1 MSENNSPLKK
11 WVRITQVENIP
22 LREGRSVEI
31 AGRDIAIFNLGGR
44 FLALENKCP
53 HRGGP
58 LADGIVTGGNVVCP
72 LHAWKVD
79 LATGEVIN
87 HTDNLPCVKT
97 FPTRVE
103 NGVVSLEVPPPDRN
117 ATEQVSPTCFA
128 SISRVPYLNRNAT
141 SEV

>member
-1 MSENNSPLKK
+1 MSENNSLTNK
-11 WVRITQVENIP
+11 WVRITSIDNIP
-22 LREGRSVEI
+22 LREGRAVEI
-31 AGRDIAIFNLGGR
+31 AGLDIAIFNLGDR
-44 FLALENKCP
+44 LLALENKCP

-87 HTDNLPCVKT
+87 QANNPPCVKT
-97 FPTRVE
+97 FRARVE
-103 NGVVSLEVPPPDRN
+103 DGVVLLEVP
-117 ATEQVSPTCFA
+117 AVLSAQVSSSCFA
-128 SISRVPYLNRNAT
+128 SISQGPYLNSNAS